1 MTRKVG
7 FPTDLLVDVPFHLL
21 TPKERAVTRQSGGA
35 LLEDYRR
42 VGERLSSVFPDGE
55 RISWWRNENLETA
68 AVSWALPLHFCITSP
83 FCFSSSLL
91 LLPLLLH
98 FSINCFCG
106 CWRWGTWSC
115 FIWFLGIKVQRRL
128 CNFVSLKGI
137 SSGCLSQCHGPGPH
151 HVRGDSASQAFIP
164 LKLLASEKGFYYP
177 FFSAC

>member
-21 TPKERAVTRQSGGA
+21 TLNERAVTRQPGGA

-42 VGERLSSVFPDGE
+42 AGERLSSIFPNGE
-55 RISWWRNENLETA
+55 RISWWWNEHLETA
-68 AVSWALPLHFCITSP
+68 AVSRALPLFCIASP
-83 FCFSSSLL
+83 FRFSSSLL
-91 LLPLLLH
+91 LLPPLLH

-115 FIWFLGIKVQRRL
+115 FLWLLGIKVQRRL
-128 CNFVSLKGI
+128 CNFVSLNGI
-137 SSGCLSQCHGPGPH
+137 SSGCLSQRHGPGPH
-151 HVRGDSASQAFIP
+151 HVRGDSGSQAFIP